1 MLFVLLFSLA
11 VNAKGDTGVANVDF
25 GTSYDMA
32 ITKLKQTFGE
42 PAMSD
47 SAKVVFMNR
56 LYDGDRYDKVEFYF
70 EQEKGDCVFNQARF
84 YIFCTNKNVARQ
96 RLKFLSKV
104 MGKKYEISYDEED
117 GGDVFYKGG
126 TSPLGYGK
134 LFTIFTSP
142 MDGRWTAQLRFGP
155 FKNVKR

>member
-1 MLFVLLFSLA
+1 
-11 VNAKGDTGVANVDF
+11 
-25 GTSYDMA
+25 
-32 ITKLKQTFGE
+32 
-42 PAMSD
+42 
-47 SAKVVFMNR
+47 
-56 LYDGDRYDKVEFYF
+56 
-70 EQEKGDCVFNQARF
+70 
-84 YIFCTNKNVARQ
+84 
-96 RLKFLSKV
+96 